1 MRTQQRRTSTRLE
14 VTVVF
19 EPSRLSADHMADAYA
34 RVVPVVS
41 RRPRPA
47 AQSVSAPLLR
57 RTQP

>member
-14 VTVVF
+14 VAVVF

-47 AQSVSAPLLR
+47 AQSVPTLLLR

>member
-1 MRTQQRRTSTRLE
+1 MRTEQRRTSSRLE
-14 VTVVF
+14 VAVVF
-19 EPSRLSADHMADAYA
+19 EPSRLSTDHMADAYA

-47 AQSVSAPLLR
+47 APSVPTPLLR